1 MTNFFKMHFF
11 VPLAAVLGLVAIA
24 YFGAEAN
31 LAWVF
36 GVAVPYLAIL
46 IFFEGLIYRIIQW
59 VRSPVPYRIPTTAGQ
74 QRSLP
79 WIEKTPKDKL
89 DNPQTFLQLVGRMG
103 LEVLAFR
110 SLFRNTRTELKKEEA
125 YPEGARLVHWSYKWL
140 WLGAIA
146 FHYAFLV
153 IVLRHLRFF
162 SEPTWGF
169 VQLIEKADGALQF
182 YTPAIYLTD
191 IVLLTALTYLL
202 ARRLANP
209 AMRYISLAADYF
221 PLFLILGIGI
231 TGFILRYLVRTDIT
245 AVKQLAMGLVTFS
258 PVVPAGISP
267 LFYAHLFLVSV
278 LFMYFPF
285 SKLMHMPGVFL
296 SPARNMANNNR
307 VRLHVNPWNYP
318 VKFHTYMDQENEY
331 REAMY
336 EAGIPLEIPPE
347 AAEQAEQKEQ

>member
-1 MTNFFKMHFF
+1 M
-11 VPLAAVLGLVAIA
+11 
-24 YFGAEAN
+24 
-31 LAWVF
+31 
-36 GVAVPYLAIL
+36 
-46 IFFEGLIYRIIQW
+46 
-59 VRSPVPYRIPTTAGQ
+59 
-74 QRSLP
+74 
-79 WIEKTPKDKL
+79 
-89 DNPQTFLQLVGRMG
+89 
-103 LEVLAFR
+103 
-110 SLFRNTRTELKKEEA
+110 
-125 YPEGARLVHWSYKWL
+125 
-140 WLGAIA
+140 
-146 FHYAFLV
+146 
-153 IVLRHLRFF
+153 
-162 SEPTWGF
+162 
-169 VQLIEKADGALQF
+169 DGALQF

-202 ARRLANP
+202 ARRLSNP

-231 TGFILRYLVRTDIT
+231 TGFILRYFVRTDIT
-245 AVKQLAMGLVTFS
+245 AVKELAIGLVTFS

-347 AAEQAEQKEQ
+347 AAEQEAEQKEQ